1 MVTFCLVL
9 TDGCVECLSYLQ
21 FLPASAVWR
30 LAGLVLSGIV
40 RMAPGA
46 LWMFAEEARALAM
59 QVHPAA
65 WSAFA

>member
-9 TDGCVECLSYLQ
+9 TGGCVECLSCPQ

-30 LAGLVLSGIV
+30 LAGLVFPGIV
-40 RMAPGA
+40 RMTSGA
-46 LWMFAEEARALAM
+46 VRMFAEEARALAR
-59 QVHPAA
+59 QSHPAA

>member
-1 MVTFCLVL
+1 MVAFCLVL

-30 LAGLVLSGIV
+30 LVELVFPGIV
-40 RMAPGA
+40 RMAPGV
-46 LWMFAEEARALAM
+46 LWMFAEAARVLAM